1 MYQVVVPCTR
11 RIQVYGVVHGPVA
24 RTCILVRIH
33 GSRRVRRVVLLRY
46 CRIVVLCQSVEFDKV
61 VQRSSRDDL
70 ARRILDRFPSI
81 VHLRQRVLYRHGH
94 IALQDCPLTVCL
106 HHLRPRFHDDVPV
119 VLRSI
124 YQVVGNIL
132 RRARGVLCVIRR
144 RVDVHPTNEILV
156 PCSKRDVRML
166 NIALDILILC

>member
-1 MYQVVVPCTR
+1 MPITCA
-11 RIQVYGVVHGPVA
+11 RIRVHVDG
-24 RTCILVRIH
+24 L
-33 GSRRVRRVVLLRY
+33 RRVRCVVILRHSDSVVLRQTIE
-46 CRIVVLCQSVEFDKV
+46 CDKIVQLST
-61 VQRSSRDDL
+61 RDDL

>member
-1 MYQVVVPCTR
+1 MPITCA
-11 RIQVYGVVHGPVA
+11 RIRVHVDG
-24 RTCILVRIH
+24 L
-33 GSRRVRRVVLLRY
+33 RRVRCVVILRHSDSVVLRQTIE
-46 CRIVVLCQSVEFDKV
+46 CDKI
-61 VQRSSRDDL
+61 VQRITRDDF

-81 VHLRQRVLYRHGH
+81 VHLRQRVHCYRN

-106 HHLRPRFHDDVPV
+106 HHRRPRFHDDVPV
-119 VLRSI
+119 VLRI
-124 YQVVGNIL
+124 IFQVVGNIL

-144 RVDVHPTNEILV
+144 RVDVHPINEILV